1 MRLRVFAFETP
12 ALVESAIEELRAS
25 SGGLSA
31 LIFDLRD
38 NPGGDLAAAADLA
51 SDFLPA
57 GVVLYRTVDAD
68 GDELPVRARRGLL
81 HATPLVLLIN
91 GGTASAAEIFA
102 GALQHHRRAT
112 LVGQRTFGKSRAQR
126 VLPREDAPGALY
138 ATVASVRLPDGAEIH
153 GAGIEPDILL
163 DGLEAEAERDVRSLA
178 AKLRARGHSRL
189 ADGLARAITAAL
201 G

>member
-1 MRLRVFAFETP
+1 MPVH
-12 ALVESAIEELRAS
+12 
-25 SGGLSA
+25 
-31 LIFDLRD
+31 DD
-38 NPGGDLAAAADLA
+38 NPGGDLAAAAADLA

-112 LVGQRTFGKSRAQR
+112 LVGQRTFGKSSAQR

-138 ATVASVRLPDGAEIH
+138 ATVASVRLPYGAEIH